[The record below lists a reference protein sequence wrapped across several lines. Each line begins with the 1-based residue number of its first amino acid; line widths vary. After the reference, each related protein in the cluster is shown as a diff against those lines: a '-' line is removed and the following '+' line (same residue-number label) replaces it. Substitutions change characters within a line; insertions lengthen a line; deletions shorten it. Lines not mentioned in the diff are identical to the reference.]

1 LLHWSGTTAMHA
13 QQHISAKFVSWQVL
27 LVTNFQDFP
36 ATAVTVEFWMWSVD
50 NCNQGVPFSYAT
62 GAYSQGDNAFLIYN
76 YNNW

>member
-1 LLHWSGTTAMHA
+1 MAMHA
-13 QQHISAKFVSWQVL
+13 QQHVSAKVVSLQVL
-27 LVTNFQDFP
+27 LVTDFHDFP

>member
-1 LLHWSGTTAMHA
+1 MHA
-13 QQHISAKFVSWQVL
+13 QQHVSAKVVSWQVL
-27 LVTNFQDFP
+27 LVTNFHDFP